1 MKVFLKIM
9 SAALIFA
16 LAVCMLPSV
25 NVKAESYFTGGYRD
39 DIHSTMLVEFTFD
52 EYYGEDDCDWVFNT
66 ATGYDQT
73 DLGTKYDI

>member
-1 MKVFLKIM
+1 MVIFCSSGFPLKIEILSQM
-9 SAALIFA
+9 
-16 LAVCMLPSV
+16 
-25 NVKAESYFTGGYRD
+25 D